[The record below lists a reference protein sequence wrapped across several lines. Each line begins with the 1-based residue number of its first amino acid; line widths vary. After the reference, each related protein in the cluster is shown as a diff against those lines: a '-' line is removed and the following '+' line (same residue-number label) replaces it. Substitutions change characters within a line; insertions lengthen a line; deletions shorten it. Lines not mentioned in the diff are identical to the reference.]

1 MDEKRVE
8 KSYRNNVP
16 VGKNI
21 PLEWNV
27 GGLDRKTGKWDRG
40 NAVNIRWI
48 AALGSNSYGN
58 PVVAS
63 GKVFVGTNNGAG
75 YLKRYPNLVDLGCLL
90 CFDEKTGE
98 ILVIVAE
105 PDEDLD
111 TSEFVT
117 DNEGLL
123 LIPVS
128 AVKSIGEVIIIDA
141 NKLAVRS
148 KIRRLPRQTT
158 ARPRGTLEG
167 GLKRKD

>member
-1 MDEKRVE
+1 MVKIMASKLRDVE
-8 KSYRNNVP
+8 L
-16 VGKNI
+16 I
-21 PLEWNV
+21 T
-27 GGLDRKTGKWDRG
+27 DTG
-40 NAVNIRWI
+40 IR
-48 AALGSNSYGN
+48 LGWVY
-58 PVVAS
+58 
-63 GKVFVGTNNGAG
+63 
-75 YLKRYPNLVDLGCLL
+75 DLS
-90 CFDEKTGE
+90 FDEETGE

-128 AVKSIGEVIIIDA
+128 AVKSIGEVIIIDT

-148 KIRRLPRQTT
+148 KLKRLPKPAP

-167 GLKRKD
+167 GLKKKD